1 MHGSLQNEGITGCQ
15 FSLQDILRQGT
26 GVDSGGA
33 LKEKGCAKLGRLRR
47 LLVVPCQCRLWQ
59 ASVDVGRCKFNG
71 LLEKLQGCF
80 QAFRVGP
87 VVEAAECQE
96 RHMILWLQFGSSA

>member
-26 GVDSGGA
+26 GGDSGGA
-33 LKEKGCAKLGRLRR
+33 LKEKGCAELGRLRR
-47 LLVVPCQCRLWQ
+47 LLVVPCQYRLWQ
-59 ASVDVGRCKFNG
+59 ASVVVGRCKFNG

-80 QAFRVGP
+80 QAFRVGR

-96 RHMILWLQFGSSA
+96 SHMILWLQFGSSA